1 MADEEQGREPT
12 PQADEDWKK
21 AVAEEK
27 ERLRR
32 EQEAA
37 PGEGGGPPPEVTFAG
52 FVAGLYTQTLM
63 ALGELEDPR
72 TGRRE
77 RRPGEAAL
85 LIDTLGMLKDKT
97 EGNLTDQ
104 EADYL
109 QRLLTDLR
117 MRFVS
122 PPSEPAEEPA
132 AQDAAEAGQ

>member
-1 MADEEQGREPT
+1 MAEEDAGREPR
-12 PQADEDWKK
+12 PQADEDWKE

-32 EQEAA
+32 EQEAG
-37 PGEGGGPPPEVTFAG
+37 PGHGAGAPPEVTFAG

-63 ALGELEDPR
+63 ALGELEEPR
-72 TGRRE
+72 TGKRE

-85 LIDTLGMLKDKT
+85 LIDTLAMLKDKT
-97 EGNLTDQ
+97 EGNLTDE

-122 PPSEPAEEPA
+122 APSGPPEQPAAKEEP
-132 AQDAAEAGQ
+132 QGGH